1 MRQAPDLGFRFAAG
15 MLLAA
20 LLAAC
25 GGGSGDGSSDGVA
38 VAQDRVRLACNVRD
52 KITNAAVAEA
62 KVTYQAGATEFAT
75 ETDPAGDCVLD
86 LPASEV
92 AGVPYPAASVAKDG
106 YEPQTVL
113 YSRLEGGK
121 YYPQT
126 VLLVPRAD
134 NLSLPVGGEIVMH
147 LGDDKFEGAANSQ
160 FQKQTDGVV
169 LEFAIDDWAAQVQ
182 KGYTKATVNLDAKGW
197 ETNVCKN
204 LVSLVGR
211 DAGGIVV
218 SEVSLPGGTSPAD
231 GYWAGGK
238 QVPFD
243 FSVAQ
248 VGAERV
254 SLRVTAGA
262 CGGTTDI
269 DDFEINRIRVYFCSD
284 DASCK

>member
-1 MRQAPDLGFRFAAG
+1 MRLAPDLGFRFAAG
-15 MLLAA
+15 MLLAV
-20 LLAAC
+20 LLTAC
-25 GGGSGDGSSDGVA
+25 GGGSADGSSNGVV
-38 VAQDRVRLACNVRD
+38 VAQDTVRLACNVKD
-52 KITNAAVAEA
+52 KVTNAAVAGA
-62 KVTYQAGATEFAT
+62 KVTYQSGTTEFAT
-75 ETDPAGDCVLD
+75 TTDTAGNCVLD
-86 LPASEV
+86 LPSSEV
-92 AGVPYPAASVAKDG
+92 AGVPYPAASVAKAG
-106 YEPQTVL
+106 YEPQTIL
-113 YSRLEGGK
+113 YSKFEGGK

-126 VLLVPRAD
+126 VLLVPQAD

-147 LGDDKFEGAANSQ
+147 LGDDKFEGTANSQ
-160 FQKQTDGVV
+160 FQKQTDGVE

-211 DAGGIVV
+211 DMDGNVV

-238 QVPFD
+238 QVPFN
-243 FSVAQ
+243 FSVAA

-262 CGGTTDI
+262 CGGTADL
-269 DDFEINRIRVYFCSD
+269 DDFEINRIRVYFCSG
-284 DASCK
+284 DASCQ